1 VCAASRAPRAAPGRV
16 RLATPVGLVWR
27 SQKRASRE
35 VGLCHAG
42 WDGEERWDVDDGTA
56 SRTRYTKT
64 GTPIPPE
71 YAHVHG
77 KAHYQKGWGAYKLG
91 KKVGGAVLRKVP
103 CIGWGPIAYDI
114 VMGGPEHALREATWP
129 VSEAVAK

>member
-1 VCAASRAPRAAPGRV
+1 M
-16 RLATPVGLVWR
+16 
-27 SQKRASRE
+27 
-35 VGLCHAG
+35 GLCHAG